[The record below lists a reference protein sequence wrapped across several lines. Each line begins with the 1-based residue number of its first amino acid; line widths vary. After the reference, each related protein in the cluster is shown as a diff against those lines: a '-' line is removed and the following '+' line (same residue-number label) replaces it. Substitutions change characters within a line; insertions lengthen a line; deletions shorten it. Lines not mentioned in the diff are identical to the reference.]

1 MQSTPPPEK
10 TTAKKTKKTKQKKK
24 QKRKTEKNKVYH
36 WKFPKFVN
44 PHGWTAS
51 RGELRDGAWSI
62 ILLNSLTTADF
73 LICKLTS
80 IILRQFLPV
89 GLTVSVKP
97 KCPVTQWK
105 LKR

>member
-1 MQSTPPPEK
+1 MQFTPPPEK
-10 TTAKKTKKTKQKKK
+10 TTAKKQNKTKQK

-36 WKFPKFVN
+36 WKFPKIVN
-44 PHGWTAS
+44 PHGWTAP
-51 RGELRDGAWSI
+51 RREFRDGTWSI